1 MVQPL
6 PGNHPGEGISSS
18 FLTAEK
24 SEKIAPFLLY
34 NIEREC
40 YSYTTQSNN
49 LYNQNTHMNNNTDSA
64 DVRDIA
70 AKLESLTPYQKLVV
84 GCCIAAPV
92 IGVIGGIVSI
102 AKEIIE
108 VVKK

>member
-1 MVQPL
+1 
-6 PGNHPGEGISSS
+6 
-18 FLTAEK
+18 
-24 SEKIAPFLLY
+24 
-34 NIEREC
+34 
-40 YSYTTQSNN
+40 
-49 LYNQNTHMNNNTDSA
+49 MNNNTDSA